1 MEIFDF
7 SFTSIILYIF
17 TLLYAI
23 FLISIAIIDRKE
35 IKIDKK
41 FLVYGII
48 LSIFYMVYMY
58 GVRATTIYYS
68 IKYLAF
74 HAILLAVDTFLL
86 RRYAKD
92 SYIVKLLML
101 LNIIYIFTDQRI
113 TTYTIMITLLAM
125 LIYVGSLKIKE
136 FEKKRKTKVKLE
148 EIPMGFF
155 LASSNLIAL
164 FVMTFVTN
172 FI

>member
-1 MEIFDF
+1 MGVFDF
-7 SFTSIILYIF
+7 SIASIILYIF

-23 FLISIAIIDRKE
+23 FLISIAIVDRRE
-35 IKIDKK
+35 IKIEKK

-58 GVRATTIYYS
+58 GVKATTIYYS
-68 IKYLAF
+68 VKYLAF
-74 HAILLAVDTFLL
+74 HIILLAVDTFLL

-101 LNIIYIFTDQRI
+101 LNIIYIFTDQQI
-113 TTYTIMITLLAM
+113 TKYTILITLLAM
-125 LIYVGSLKIKE
+125 LIYIGSLKIRE
-136 FEKKRKTKVKLE
+136 YGKKRKTKVKLE

-164 FVMTFVTN
+164 FVNTFVIN
-172 FI
+172 FG